1 MRTSTIG
8 HRVDL
13 IKQKFRHSLGLPF
26 RTVLPE
32 QLFEAALRA
41 EGITWRKRLFSPAVT
56 VWAFLSQVVDQ
67 DNRCA
72 TAVSR
77 VIAWLAA
84 EDQPLPSP
92 DPSAYCQARQR
103 LSEGLLCR
111 LLHTVSDRLQAQ
123 VSRRQWWQGHRVF
136 LVDGS
141 TTLLPDTPENQAA
154 YPQHAN
160 QAEGCGFP
168 LARFVCLFSLDTA
181 AVQDVQIGSYHTH
194 ELTLARPLYQPLQPG
209 DVVMG
214 DSLFCTYVD
223 IAQLQ
228 AQGVAV
234 VFCMHG
240 ARTVDF
246 RRGQKLGRHDHLVE
260 WTKPRYPPPGLSPQ
274 QFARLPDNLRLREL
288 RYTIQPQG
296 GRAKKIT
303 LATTFLDPSTY
314 SKQTLATLFAR
325 RWEAEL
331 DLRHLKTTLGMEMLT
346 TQTPEMIRKELL
358 AHLLAYNLIRSLL
371 WDASQKYAV
380 DPLRL
385 SLQNAL
391 RQLRYFLP
399 ELAHASARRR
409 HRLYD
414 RLLSIIARQVVPKR
428 TRPSQ
433 PRMRKRRPKPFPL
446 MKKPRAASRRKHA
459 A

>member
-1 MRTSTIG
+1 MRSSTIG
-8 HRVDL
+8 HRVEL

-26 RTVLPE
+26 QKLLPE
-32 QLFEAALRA
+32 HLFEEALRA
-41 EGITWRKRLFSPAVT
+41 EGTRWRNRLFSPAVT

-72 TAVSR
+72 SAVSR
-77 VIAWLAA
+77 VTAWLAA

-103 LSEGLLCR
+103 LPEGLFHR
-111 LLHTVSDRLQAQ
+111 LLRTVGDRLQAQ
-123 VSRRQWWQGHRVF
+123 VSKPHLWQGHRVY

-141 TTLLPDTPENQAA
+141 TTVLPDTPENQAV

-160 QAEGCGFP
+160 QAPGCGFP
-168 LARFVCLFSLDTA
+168 LARFVCRFSLDTA
-181 AVQDVQIGSYHTH
+181 AVHEVQIGSFHTH
-194 ELTLARPLYQPLQPG
+194 ELALVRPLYQSLQPG

-228 AQGVAV
+228 QQGVEV
-234 VFCMHG
+234 VFCMNG
-240 ARTVDF
+240 ARSVDF
-246 RRGQKLGRHDHLVE
+246 RRGQKLGPHDHLVE
-260 WTKPRYPPPGLSPQ
+260 WSKPRYAPPGIPPE
-274 QFARLPDNLRLREL
+274 QFARLPDKLRLREL
-288 RYTIQPQG
+288 RYTIQPLG

-303 LATTFLDPSTY
+303 LATTFLDPNAY
-314 SKQTLATLFAR
+314 AKPTLAALFAR

-346 TQTPEMIRKELL
+346 THTPEMIRKELL

-371 WDASQKYAV
+371 WDAGQKYAV

-391 RQLRYFLP
+391 RHLRYFLP
-399 ELAHASARRR
+399 ELAHAAARIR
-409 HRLYD
+409 HHLYE
-414 RLLSIIARQVVPKR
+414 RLLFIIAQEVVPKR

-446 MKKPRAASRRKHA
+446 MKKPRATSRRKYA

>member
-1 MRTSTIG
+1 MHSPTIG
-8 HRVDL
+8 HRVEL
-13 IKQKFRHSLGLPF
+13 IQQKFRHSLGLPF
-26 RTVLPE
+26 QKLLPE
-32 QLFEAALRA
+32 QLFEEALRA
-41 EGITWRKRLFSPAVT
+41 ERISWRKRLFSPAVT

-72 TAVSR
+72 SAVSR
-77 VIAWLAA
+77 IIAWLAA
-84 EDQPLPSP
+84 EDQPLPSA

-103 LSEGLLCR
+103 LAEGLFRR

-123 VSRRQWWQGHRVF
+123 VSKAQLWQGHRVF

-141 TTLLPDTPENQAA
+141 TTVLPDTPENQAV

-168 LARFVCLFSLDTA
+168 LARFVCLFSMDTA
-181 AVQDVQIGSYHTH
+181 AVHEVQIGSYHTH
-194 ELTLARPLYQPLQPG
+194 ELTLARSIYPQLQPG

-223 IAQLQ
+223 IAHLQ
-228 AQGVAV
+228 PQGINV

-246 RRGQKLGRHDHLVE
+246 RRGQKLGPHDHLVE
-260 WTKPRYPPPGLSPQ
+260 WRKPRYAPAGISPE
-274 QFARLPDNLRLREL
+274 QFARLPDKLQLREL
-288 RYTIQPQG
+288 RYTIQPLG

-303 LATTFLDPSTY
+303 LATTFLDPCAY
-314 SKQTLATLFAR
+314 PQPMLAALFAR

-346 TQTPEMIRKELL
+346 THTPEMIRKELL

-371 WDASQKYAV
+371 WDAGHKYAV

-391 RQLRYFLP
+391 RHLRHFLP
-399 ELAHASARRR
+399 ELAHASAQIR

-414 RLLSIIARQVVPKR
+414 RLLFTIAREVVPKR

-446 MKKPRAASRRKHA
+446 MKKPRATSRRKYA